1 MEIKDSHIIEIG
13 SKLFPFMPFLLI
25 LNKKGIVLGAGPSI
39 IKSIE
44 SNPIGSSIDETF
56 EMKRPQTWAELP
68 CQLLEKYIIFFKHRK
83 SGLEFKGQVVH
94 YNQDYS
100 LLAINPLVSG
110 QMTVKDFHLSL
121 GDFPVFDTIAEYL
134 FLKQTNTNSLKE
146 AEVLNS
152 ILLDKNKLLN
162 RAKEELS
169 SINSSLEKKVQE
181 RTEEIESAL
190 DLLQKAQQ
198 EIISREKM
206 SMLGQLVS
214 GIAHEINTP
223 LGSIKAS
230 AFNLKFTVDYIL
242 NEGAI
247 KLDMQS
253 RLLIRNYYLNG
264 VRKEIP
270 PHESYQ
276 LKKTLT
282 VLTSDL
288 YPHIAQPMQFASAM
302 VEAGIDSLD
311 HPFIQAIIYRND
323 CKETLKVAVELNQ
336 LFTGLS
342 TIELAADRASKVVQA
357 LKTYVHTS
365 EVSIQK
371 SFNLREQID
380 SVLILFTHDIRR
392 GIEVKNDIDKDV
404 FIVADPDQIA
414 QVWTNLVSNA
424 IHAIHEDGNIIFT
437 SEKSNSSYI
446 IKVSNDGPE
455 IPSHVIPKIFDPFF
469 TTKERGMGTGLG
481 LNIIKKIIEHHQGN
495 IHCES
500 SPEMTTFTVTFPIR

>member
-13 SKLFPFMPFLLI
+13 SKLFPLMPFLLI
-25 LNKKGIVLGAGPSI
+25 LDKKGNILGAGPSI

-44 SNPIGSSIDETF
+44 SNPTGSSIEEIF

-68 CQLLEKYIIFFKHRK
+68 CQLLEKYIIFFKHRA
-83 SGLEFKGQVVH
+83 SGLEFKGQAVH
-94 YNQDYS
+94 YDQDHT
-100 LLAINPLVSG
+100 LLAVNPLVTG
-110 QMTVKDFHLSL
+110 QMTVKDFQLSL
-121 GDFPVFDTIAEYL
+121 SDFPVFDTIAEYL

-146 AEVLNS
+146 AEALNTT
-152 ILLDKNKLLN
+152 LADKNKLLSI
-162 RAKEELS
+162 AKEELS
-169 SINSSLEKKVQE
+169 NINTSLEKKVAE
-181 RTEEIESAL
+181 RTQEIESAL

-230 AFNLKFTVDYIL
+230 AFNLKFTVDFIL

-247 KLDMQS
+247 QLDMTS
-253 RLLIRNYYLNG
+253 RVLIRNYYLQG
-264 VRKEIP
+264 IRKDIP

-276 LKKTLT
+276 LKKSLT
-282 VLTSDL
+282 GLTGDL

-311 HPFIQAIIYRND
+311 HPFIQAIIYRKD
-323 CKETLKVAVELNQ
+323 YKETLKVALELNQ
-336 LFTGLS
+336 LFIGLS

-365 EVSIQK
+365 EVSLEK
-371 SFNLREQID
+371 SFNLHEQID

-424 IHAIHEDGNIIFT
+424 IHAIHENGNIIFT
-437 SEKSNSSYI
+437 SEKSNSHYI
-446 IKVSNDGPE
+446 IRVSNDGPE

-500 SPEMTTFTVTFPIR
+500 SPGMTTFTVTFPIR

>member
-13 SKLFPFMPFLLI
+13 SKLFPLMPFLLI
-25 LNKKGIVLGAGPSI
+25 LDRKGNILGAGPSI

-44 SNPIGSSIDETF
+44 SNPTGSSIEETF
-56 EMKRPQTWAELP
+56 EMKRPLTWAELP
-68 CQLLEKYIIFFKHRK
+68 CQLLGKYIIFFKHRA
-83 SGLEFKGQVVH
+83 SGLEFKGQAVH
-94 YNQDYS
+94 YDQDHT
-100 LLAINPLVSG
+100 LLAVNPLVTG
-110 QMTVKDFHLSL
+110 LMTVKDFRLSL
-121 GDFPVFDTIAEYL
+121 SDFPVFDTIAEYL

-146 AEVLNS
+146 AEALNT
-152 ILLDKNKLLN
+152 ILVDKNKLLSI
-162 RAKEELS
+162 AKEELGN
-169 SINSSLEKKVQE
+169 INTSLEKKVAK
-181 RTEEIESAL
+181 RTQEIESAL
-190 DLLQKAQQ
+190 DLLQKAQE

-230 AFNLKFTVDYIL
+230 AFNLKFTVDFIL

-247 KLDMQS
+247 QLDMNS
-253 RLLIRNYYLNG
+253 RVLIRNYYLQG
-264 VRKEIP
+264 IRKDIP

-276 LKKTLT
+276 LKKSLT
-282 VLTSDL
+282 GLTGEL

-311 HPFIQAIIYRND
+311 HPFIQAIIHRKDY
-323 CKETLKVAVELNQ
+323 KETLKVALELNQ
-336 LFTGLS
+336 LFIGLS
-342 TIELAADRASKVVQA
+342 TIELAAERASKVVQA

-365 EVSIQK
+365 EVSLEK
-371 SFNLREQID
+371 SFNLHEQID

-392 GIEVKNDIDKDV
+392 GIEVQNDIDKDV
-404 FIVADPDQIA
+404 FILADPDQMA

-424 IHAIHEDGNIIFT
+424 IHAIHENGNIIFT
-437 SEKSNSSYI
+437 SEKSNSHFI
-446 IKVSNDGPE
+446 IKISNDGPE
-455 IPSHVIPKIFDPFF
+455 IPPNVIPKIFDPFF

>member
-13 SKLFPFMPFLLI
+13 SKLFPLMPFLLI
-25 LNKKGIVLGAGPSI
+25 LDKKGTVLGAGPSI

-44 SNPIGSSIDETF
+44 SNPTGSLIEESF
-56 EMKRPQTWAELP
+56 EMKRPQTWADLP
-68 CQLLEKYIIFFKHRK
+68 CQLLEKYIIFFKHCA
-83 SGLEFKGQVVH
+83 SGLEFKGQAVH
-94 YNQDYS
+94 FDQDHT
-100 LLAINPLVSG
+100 LLAVNPLVTG
-110 QMTVKDFHLSL
+110 QATVKDFQLSL
-121 GDFPVFDTIAEYL
+121 SDFPVFDTIAEYL

-146 AEVLNS
+146 AEALNTT
-152 ILLDKNKLLN
+152 LADKNKLLSI
-162 RAKEELS
+162 AKEELS
-169 SINSSLEKKVQE
+169 NINASLEKKVAE
-181 RTEEIESAL
+181 RTQEIESAL
-190 DLLQKAQQ
+190 GLLQKAQQ

-247 KLDMQS
+247 QLDMHS
-253 RLLIRNYYLNG
+253 RLLIRNYYLRG
-264 VRKEIP
+264 IRKEIP

-282 VLTSDL
+282 VITRDL

-302 VEAGIDSLD
+302 VEAGIDSFE
-311 HPFIQAIIYRND
+311 HPLIQAIIQRDDYN
-323 CKETLKVAVELNQ
+323 ETLKVAVELNQ
-336 LFTGLS
+336 LFIGLS

-357 LKTYVHTS
+357 LKTYVHTP
-365 EVSIQK
+365 EVSLQK
-371 SFNLREQID
+371 SFNLHEQID

-392 GIEVKNDIDKDV
+392 GIEVKNDIDKDI

-424 IHAIHEDGNIIFT
+424 IHAIHENGNIIFT
-437 SEKSNSSYI
+437 SEKNNSHFI
-446 IKVSNDGPE
+446 IKISNDGPE
-455 IPSHVIPKIFDPFF
+455 IPADVIPKIFDPFF

-481 LNIIKKIIEHHQGN
+481 LNIIKKIIEHHQGD
-495 IHCES
+495 IQCQS
-500 SPEMTTFTVTFPIR
+500 SPEMTTFTVSFPIR

>member
-44 SNPIGSSIDETF
+44 SNPIGSLIDETF

-146 AEVLNS
+146 AEVLNTT
-152 ILLDKNKLLN
+152 LLDKNKLLN

-230 AFNLKFTVDYIL
+230 AFNLKFTVDFIL

-247 KLDMQS
+247 QLDMNS
-253 RLLIRNYYLNG
+253 RVLIRNYYLQG
-264 VRKEIP
+264 IRKDIP

-276 LKKTLT
+276 LKKLLT
-282 VLTSDL
+282 GLTGDL
-288 YPHIAQPMQFASAM
+288 YPHITQPMQFASAM

-311 HPFIQAIIYRND
+311 HPFIQAIIYRKD
-323 CKETLKVAVELNQ
+323 YKETLKVALELNQ
-336 LFTGLS
+336 LFIGLS
-342 TIELAADRASKVVQA
+342 TIELAADRASRVVQA

-365 EVSIQK
+365 EVSLEK
-371 SFNLREQID
+371 SFNLHEQID

-404 FIVADPDQIA
+404 FIVADPDQMA

-424 IHAIHEDGNIIFT
+424 IHAIHENGNIIFT
-437 SEKSNSSYI
+437 SEKSNSHYI
-446 IKVSNDGPE
+446 IRVSNDGPE

>member
-270 PHESYQ
+270 PHEAYQ

-288 YPHIAQPMQFASAM
+288 YPHIAQPMQFASSM
-302 VEAGIDSLD
+302 VEAGIDSFE
-311 HPFIQAIIYRND
+311 HPLIQAIIQRDDYR
-323 CKETLKVAVELNQ
+323 ETLKVAVELNQ
-336 LFTGLS
+336 LFIGLS

-357 LKTYVHTS
+357 LKTYVHTP
-365 EVSIQK
+365 EVALQK
-371 SFNLREQID
+371 SFNLHEQID
-380 SVLILFTHDIRR
+380 SVLILFTHDIRK
-392 GIEVKNDIDKDV
+392 GIEVKNNIGKDIL
-404 FIVADPDQIA
+404 IVADPDQIA

-424 IHAIHEDGNIIFT
+424 IHAIHENGNIIFS
-437 SEKSNSSYI
+437 SEKNNSHYI
-446 IKVSNDGPE
+446 IKISNDGPE
-455 IPSHVIPKIFDPFF
+455 IPADVIPRIFDPFF
-469 TTKERGMGTGLG
+469 TTKERGIGTGLG
-481 LNIIKKIIEHHQGN
+481 LNIIKKIIEHHQGD
-495 IHCES
+495 IQCQS
-500 SPEMTTFTVTFPIR
+500 SPEMTTFTVTLPIR